1 MGDFPLP
8 QWCASWFFASPPVA
22 LAMLRISS
30 PYSPI
35 SLSTR
40 SEMTF
45 ILELSWCDSFRNTTR
60 GHVTLGYGQSQKME
74 KKKRTILDNE
84 MTKLVA
90 PLPPQIVSPKKSS
103 SNLKMSF
110 ESPPQRGN
118 AKFYQQD
125 EVTNHQGN
133 KKKVVGQQTDGKAP
147 LWEWFQH
154 FHPDSLRQPQT
165 APDSPSP
172 SQIQVTQ
179 QGLEVGNHGPC
190 NRGKPEKSTH
200 TWPIWK
206 LWTTKSLM
214 TVMILTIG
222 NSENHRKS
230 WFLIS
235 IHLCSIHLTMAQSY
249 WTP

>member
-45 ILELSWCDSFRNTTR
+45 ILELSWCDSFRRSHNKIQHAGTWR
-60 GHVTLGYGQSQKME
+60 LGMGSPIRW
-74 KKKRTILDNE
+74 KKKTNNSRQWDDQIGGSIA
-84 MTKLVA
+84 A
-90 PLPPQIVSPKKSS
+90 PNCQPKKSS

-125 EVTNHQGN
+125 EVTNHQGT
-133 KKKVVGQQTDGKAP
+133 KKKVVSQQTDGKAP

-200 TWPIWK
+200 TWPI
-206 LWTTKSLM
+206 
-214 TVMILTIG
+214 
-222 NSENHRKS
+222 
-230 WFLIS
+230 
-235 IHLCSIHLTMAQSY
+235 
-249 WTP
+249 